1 MTLKLTRGLWLW
13 GGVLMLGL
21 LTLLPLAAWVRAITV
36 LVVVIVTVLAWRWAG
51 RRAACQREAIPLA
64 EGAMLPAPSYRQPVL
79 LVCGDG
85 LKGLFGQVPE
95 DQLAVQLSEQGCYL
109 RVAHLEQLS
118 LVIDNVLAHRP
129 HWGGQLSVVL
139 VANPGEHSDGA
150 VLSGRVRMF
159 RHQLALA
166 RQRGLAL
173 PFLLVSYLP
182 SKHGAGPWF
191 SWASANSTASV
202 YEAGART
209 RPTDWQ
215 RQTGDSS
222 VYARRLCSGIQ
233 LNAVAQWLAATVLPN
248 FVTRA
253 ARDPACVAVACGI
266 TLVPALPQV
275 VDASLWQQWLRE
287 KTALADAAPGPF
299 NGQTSLPFPDPLLH
313 LLPIQ
318 GGSSP
323 VRRASLIALWLF
335 VVAGVVAL
343 ANSAWQNTLLARQ
356 VSDDLRRYMSI
367 TPSTHAGVPGTAEQE
382 AALAVLHADA
392 QRLGEYYR
400 HGEPFSLGFG
410 LYRGERLRTPL
421 LAAIAGY
428 RQPQRVPASTVTP
441 PGAVRLDSLAL
452 FDSGRATLKAGS
464 TKVLINALVGIK
476 AQPGWLIVIAGHT
489 DASGGAEHNLQLSR
503 TRAAAVRDWMQRMGD
518 IPDSCFAVQGFGAA
532 QPIDSNDTEQG
543 RAVNRRVDIRLV
555 PEVGACALPAAALGR
570 QRVPPSAVPIF

>member
-1 MTLKLTRGLWLW
+1 
-13 GGVLMLGL
+13 
-21 LTLLPLAAWVRAITV
+21 
-36 LVVVIVTVLAWRWAG
+36 
-51 RRAACQREAIPLA
+51 LA
-64 EGAMLPAPSYRQPVL
+64 EGATLPAPSYRQPVV

-85 LKGLFGQVPE
+85 LKGLFGHVPE
-95 DQLAVQLSEQGCYL
+95 DRLAVQLSEQGCYL
-109 RVAHLEQLS
+109 RVAHLDQLS

-129 HWGGQLSVVL
+129 HWGAQLSVLL
-139 VANPGEHSDGA
+139 VANPGEHTDGA
-150 VLSGRVRMF
+150 VLSGRVRTF

-166 RQRGLAL
+166 RQRSLAL
-173 PFLLVSYLP
+173 PLLLVSYL
-182 SKHGAGPWF
+182 SSTHGEGPWF
-191 SWASANSTASV
+191 SWESANNIPCV

-215 RQTGDSS
+215 WQTGESS
-222 VYARRLCSGIQ
+222 VYARRLCNGIQ

-248 FVTRA
+248 FVTHA

-266 TLVPALPQV
+266 TLVPALPQA

-287 KTALADAAPGPF
+287 KTALAEAAPRLLK
-299 NGQTSLPFPDPLLH
+299 GQTSLPFPDPLLH
-313 LLPIQ
+313 LLPTQ
-318 GGSSP
+318 GGDSP
-323 VRRASLIALWLF
+323 VRRASVIALWLF

-343 ANSAWQNTLLARQ
+343 GNSAWQNTLLARQ
-356 VSDDLRRYMSI
+356 VSDDLRRYRAI
-367 TPSTHAGVPGTAEQE
+367 TSSTQAGLPGAAQRE
-382 AALAVLHADA
+382 AALAALQADA

-400 HGEPFSLGFG
+400 HGEPFPLGFG
-410 LYRGERLRTPL
+410 LYRGEQLRTPL

-428 RQPQRVPASTVTP
+428 RQPQQAPASTVSTP
-441 PGAVRLDSLAL
+441 RAVRLDSLAL

-503 TRAAAVRDWMQRMGD
+503 ARAAAVRDWMQRMGD
-518 IPDSCFAVQGFGAA
+518 IPDSCFAVQGVGAA

-555 PEVGACALPAAALGR
+555 PAVGACALPTAALGR
-570 QRVPPSAVPIF
+570 QQVPPSAAPIF